1 MWRCKVALSSMQ
13 TRFTDHAN
21 TQPNAMKGPQRGRVW
36 QLVAVSA
43 ASLSLQVQR
52 VQDPLAHGSAG
63 VHQSSL
69 SGFPQCEFMVVVAA
83 RFSQTLVWVLIF
95 LCFLCFLQINYHF
108 INSKGHPI
116 EGWAVMYY
124 ITHL

>member
-1 MWRCKVALSSMQ
+1 MQ
-13 TRFTDHAN
+13 TCLTDHAN
-21 TQPNAMKGPQRGRVW
+21 TPNATKDPRRGRIW

-63 VHQSSL
+63 LHQSSL

-83 RFSQTLVWVLIF
+83 RFSISDLGPDLLVF
-95 LCFLCFLQINYHF
+95 LWFLQINYHF